1 MTYEEIVAR
10 IQKGDSAEDIVK
22 EFNASVRK
30 AQETVAAEEAAKA
43 KNEAKSKKMDEISI
57 AIAHA
62 LNEYARIGGIDC
74 EPLRGAEVREMLDQF
89 LPVVESLKNIKVYV
103 ANGDKPLKAVA
114 KKTIRTPDDIF
125 SAFFKENGWI

>member
-114 KKTIRTPDDIF
+114 KKTIRTPEDIF

>member
-1 MTYEEIVAR
+1 MNYEEIAAMLAAG
-10 IQKGDSAEDIVK
+10 KSGDDIAK
-22 EFNASVRK
+22 EFTDTLNK
-30 AQETVAAEEAAKA
+30 AVADKKAAEAVKA
-43 KNEAKSKKMDEISI
+43 KDEAKSKKMDEISI

-62 LNEYARIGGIDC
+62 LNEYARIAGVDC

-114 KKTIRTPDDIF
+114 KKTIRTPEDIF

>member
-22 EFNASVRK
+22 EFNASLHK
-30 AQETVAAEEAAKA
+30 AQEAVAAEEAAKA
-43 KNEAKSKKMDEISI
+43 KDEAKSKKMDEISI

-103 ANGDKPLKAVA
+103 ANGDKPLKAVT
-114 KKTIRTPDDIF
+114 KKAIRTPEDIF